1 MEINQVDLHIHTT
14 CSDGQYSVDEILEM
28 SKQKGLR
35 VIGIV
40 DHDTAKHFEVL
51 AKSRLAVDMLLEGYR
66 IFAGIEFSCKIGNLR
81 IHLIGYSINYKDDTI
96 VRLIEKATKFREQ
109 KLEYFLDRLA
119 KVNIKFTE
127 SQIQELKKTANV
139 GRSQLA
145 MYMVEIGV
153 VNSVEEAFSNFLM
166 EDDQVNSYKLEARDV
181 IDAVHSVGG
190 FVVIAH
196 PYQIMTDNKLSI
208 DDTVRVWDTLIEL
221 GADGMECY
229 YSKYK
234 PVQIKTLLNYAET
247 KKLSVTMGS
256 DFHGEKV
263 KPNIKLGQI
272 KAL

>member
-81 IHLIGYSINYKDDTI
+81 MHLIGYSINYKDDTI

-127 SQIQELKKTANV
+127 SQKQELKKTANV

-153 VNSVEEAFSNFLM
+153 VNSIEEAFSNFLM

-208 DDTVRVWDTLIEL
+208 DDTVRVWDTLVEL

-272 KAL
+272 KTL

>member
-51 AKSRLAVDMLLEGYR
+51 AKSRLAVDMLLEGCR

-81 IHLIGYSINYKDDTI
+81 MHLIGYSINYKDDTI

-127 SQIQELKKTANV
+127 SQMQELKRTANV

-145 MYMVEIGV
+145 MYMVENGV
-153 VNSVEEAFSNFLM
+153 VNSIEEAFSNFLM

-181 IDAVHSVGG
+181 IDAVHSVGA

-208 DDTVRVWDTLIEL
+208 DDTVRVWDTLVEL

-272 KAL
+272 KTL

>member
-81 IHLIGYSINYKDDTI
+81 MHLIGYSINYKDDTI